1 MSRTFR
7 ITVKRQASASDKPY
21 LQTFAYSCDG
31 KITVA
36 DFLRELNAQDRI
48 VDIEGHEAS
57 PVVWECACFQK
68 KCGACAMRINRHPVL
83 ACSVFLKDAANNR
96 GEILLEPLG
105 KFPVIRDSYVQWS
118 VCT

>member
-68 KCGACAMRINRHPVL
+68 KCGACAMRINWHVPFFSRMQRTTGVKS
-83 ACSVFLKDAANNR
+83 CSNR
-96 GEILLEPLG
+96 LESSP
-105 KFPVIRDSYVQWS
+105 
-118 VCT
+118 